1 MNILKST
8 TMATKI
14 SSMLVLAVALTSFT
28 LSCKNETNNYSI
40 NLPGG
45 LELGTTNLGF
55 PAGVKIDTTG
65 LLKKYD
71 ASSLMT
77 FTSGLDN
84 QYYLTDK
91 EDSKA
96 YLYLEAKAGKYVP
109 EGKKRTP
116 LNISVVID
124 HSGSMEGDK
133 LLYAKKA
140 AKFVVDKL
148 SSDDYLSIVMYD
160 SKVDVVVAS
169 GSVKDKAAMKSK
181 IDAINDNSGT
191 NLGGGLLEGYKQV
204 KSTFKSGYVNRVLL
218 MSDGLANEGIVSI
231 EALQKIA
238 KENCQEYSTSLSTFG
253 IGLDFNENL
262 MKGIAEFG
270 CGNYYFIDDPEHIPT
285 IFEKELNGLLNLVAS
300 DVKLSVR
307 VPKGL
312 QLEKA
317 FGYKYDQVGDVV
329 TVDFRDVFSEEIKAV
344 LLKFTVLAGT
354 NTNQTFISEL
364 VYKNAMSSNKD
375 AKSFKLENVLNVTTD
390 TIAYAKAVCE
400 KVMEQ
405 VILFESNEALE
416 QAMIETDNGNY
427 EKART
432 ITNNN
437 AGYLM
442 KNKDYVSRSEELQ
455 IQNATNDS
463 YKAKI
468 ANIESVGEQEKKSIQ
483 KGSKSANYQSAKKKH

>member
-8 TMATKI
+8 TMATKFA
-14 SSMLVLAVALTSFT
+14 SLLVLAVALTGFT
-28 LSCKNETNNYSI
+28 YSCKNETNNYSI

-45 LELGTTNLGF
+45 LEMGTTNLGF
-55 PAGVKIDTTG
+55 PAGTSIDTTG
-65 LLKKYD
+65 LQKKYD
-71 ASSLMT
+71 AKSLMT
-77 FTSGLDN
+77 FSTGLDHS
-84 QYYLTDK
+84 YFMTDK

-109 EGKKRTP
+109 QGQKRTP
-116 LNISVVID
+116 LNICVVID

-148 SSDDYLSIVMYD
+148 TSDDFLSIVMYD

-169 GSVKDKAAMKSK
+169 GSVKDKTGMKNK

-204 KSTFKSGYVNRVLL
+204 KSTFKSGFVNRVLL

-231 EALQKIA
+231 DALQKIA

-262 MKGIAEFG
+262 MKGIAEYG

-300 DVKLSVR
+300 NVKLSVR
-307 VPKGL
+307 VPQGM
-312 QLEKA
+312 QLDKL
-317 FGYKYDQVGDVV
+317 FGYKYDQKGDVV
-329 TVDFRDVFSEEIKAV
+329 TVDFRDVFSEETKAV
-344 LLKFTVLAGT
+344 LLKFTILAST
-354 NTNQTFISEL
+354 TTDQKFVAEL
-364 VYKNAMSSNKD
+364 TYNNAMSAEKE
-375 AKSFKLENVLNVTTD
+375 AKSFKAENVLMLTKDTT
-390 TIAYAKAVCE
+390 AYAKSVCE

-405 VILFESNEALE
+405 VILFESNYALE
-416 QAMIETDNGNY
+416 QAMIETDKGNY
-427 EKART
+427 DKARA
-432 ITNNN
+432 ITSGNST
-437 AGYLM
+437 YLQS
-442 KNKDYVSRSEELQ
+442 NKAYVDKSDELQ
-455 IQNATNDS
+455 IQTTTNSD
-463 YKAKI
+463 YNEKLKD
-468 ANIESVGEQEKKSIQ
+468 IEVTTESEKKVIQ
-483 KGSKSANYQSAKKKH
+483 KGAKSQNYKSTYKKH

>member
-1 MNILKST
+1 
-8 TMATKI
+8 MAIKI
-14 SSMLVLAVALTSFT
+14 TSLLTITAVALTSFT
-28 LSCKNETNNYSI
+28 MSCKNETNNYNFS
-40 NLPGG
+40 LPNGM
-45 LELGTTNLGF
+45 EVGTNFMAPMG
-55 PAGVKIDTTG
+55 ASIDTNG

-71 ASSLMT
+71 KASLMT
-77 FTSGLDN
+77 FSTGLDHAN
-84 QYYLTDK
+84 YMTDK

-109 EGKKRTP
+109 EGKRAP

-148 SSDDYLSIVMYD
+148 GSDDFLSVVMYD
-160 SKVDVVVAS
+160 SQVEVVVAS
-169 GSVKDKAAMKSK
+169 GSIKDRAGIKAK
-181 IDAINDNSGT
+181 IDAIKDNSGT

-204 KSTFKSGYVNRVLL
+204 KSTFKTGFVNRVLL

-262 MKGIAEFG
+262 MKGIAEYG

-285 IFEKELNGLLNLVAS
+285 IFEKELNGLLSLVAS
-300 DVKLSVR
+300 NVKLSVR
-307 VPKGL
+307 IPAGL
-312 QLEKA
+312 QLEKV
-317 FGYKYDQVGDVV
+317 FGYKYDQKGDVV
-329 TVDFRDVFSEEIKAV
+329 TIDFRDVFSEETKAV
-344 LLKFTVLAGT
+344 LLKCTILASTTTDQKFTADLSYT
-354 NTNQTFISEL
+354 
-364 VYKNAMSSNKD
+364 NAMSAAKEEKKFNVENILSLTKD
-375 AKSFKLENVLNVTTD
+375 TVSYAKS
-390 TIAYAKAVCE
+390 VCE

-405 VILFESNEALE
+405 VILFESNDALE

-432 ITNNN
+432 ITSGN
-437 AGYLM
+437 AVYLQT
-442 KNKDYVSRSEELQ
+442 NKAYVERSEELQ
-455 IQNATNDS
+455 MQNSTKDTYNLKLKD
-463 YKAKI
+463 
-468 ANIESVGEQEKKSIQ
+468 IESVSEKEKKSIQ
-483 KGSKSANYQSAKKKH
+483 KGSKSANYKSATKKK

>member
-1 MNILKST
+1 MPKEMEASAPL
-8 TMATKI
+8 I
-14 SSMLVLAVALTSFT
+14 SP
-28 LSCKNETNNYSI
+28 I
-40 NLPGG
+40 G
-45 LELGTTNLGF
+45 
-55 PAGVKIDTTG
+55 AGIDTTG

-77 FTSGLDN
+77 FTSGVDN
-84 QYYLTDK
+84 KYYLTDK

-116 LNISVVID
+116 LNICVVID

-148 SSDDYLSIVMYD
+148 TSDDFLSIVMYD
-160 SKVDVVVAS
+160 SKVDVVLAS
-169 GSVKDKAAMKSK
+169 ASLKDKAGIKNK

-204 KSTFKSGYVNRVLL
+204 KSTFKSGFVNRVLL

-262 MKGIAEFG
+262 MKGIAEYG

-285 IFEKELNGLLNLVAS
+285 IFEKELNGLFNLVAS
-300 DVKLSVR
+300 NVKLSVR
-307 VPKGL
+307 VPKGM
-312 QLEKA
+312 QLDKV
-317 FGYKYDQVGDVV
+317 FGYKYDQVGDVI
-329 TVDFRDVFSEEIKAV
+329 TVDFRDVFSEETKAV
-344 LLKFTVLAGT
+344 LVKFSILAGT
-354 NTNQTFISEL
+354 NTEQKFLSEL
-364 VYKNAMSSNKD
+364 TYNNSMSQAKEAKN
-375 AKSFKLENVLNVTTD
+375 FKAENILFASVD
-390 TIAYAKAVCE
+390 TAAYAKAVCE

-405 VILFESNEALE
+405 VVLFESNELLE
-416 QAMIETDNGNY
+416 QALIETDNGNY
-427 EKART
+427 AKARAIT
-432 ITNNN
+432 TTNDAYLKSNAGVVSKSAELQQQSTNNTS
-437 AGYLM
+437 Y
-442 KNKDYVSRSEELQ
+442 KDKIADIE
-455 IQNATNDS
+455 NATD
-463 YKAKI
+463 A
-468 ANIESVGEQEKKSIQ
+468 QKKSIQ
-483 KGSKSANYQSAKKKH
+483 KSEKEMNYKSAKKKH

>member
-1 MNILKST
+1 
-8 TMATKI
+8 MATKFT
-14 SSMLVLAVALTSFT
+14 SLLMVSAVALTSFT
-28 LSCKNETNNYSI
+28 YACNNEKSADGK
-40 NLPGG
+40 LPFGF
-45 LELGTTNLGF
+45 ETGTAMNFGMTS
-55 PAGVKIDTTG
+55 KIDTTG
-65 LLKKYD
+65 LSKKYD

-169 GSVKDKAAMKSK
+169 GSVKDKAGMKSK

-231 EALQKIA
+231 DALQKIA

-262 MKGIAEFG
+262 MKGIAEYG

-307 VPKGL
+307 VPKGM

-354 NTNQTFISEL
+354 NTDQTFVSEL
-364 VYKNAMSSNKD
+364 VYKNAMAANKD
-375 AKSFKLENVLNVTTD
+375 SKSFKIENVLSATKD
-390 TIAYAKAVCE
+390 TSAYAKAVCE
-400 KVMEQ
+400 KVKEQ

-416 QAMIETDNGNY
+416 RAMYETDQGNY
-427 EKART
+427 DKARA
-432 ITNNN
+432 ITNSN
-437 AGYLM
+437 AVYLE
-442 KNKDYVSRSEELQ
+442 KNKAYIDKSEELQ
-455 IQNATNDS
+455 IQTSTNTK
-463 YKAKI
+463 YKEKLV
-468 ANIESVGEQEKKSIQ
+468 NIESVGESEKKSIQ
-483 KGSKSANYQSAKKKH
+483 KGSKNANYQSAKKKH